1 MDLRKIGLLIVTGNP
16 RRELDGFWA
25 SLYKLIAISLT
36 LFMLY
41 LAGPNFLGMPSV
53 GWKKG
58 AFILAISIMIFLRY
72 SPTRKPPSKAGPN
85 ALDIAFVAAAILSFA
100 YWAYYYEQLVLRS
113 SSPIATDILFAVL
126 AVVVCLEMT
135 RRTMGLIL
143 PLMAIASLLYARYG
157 FLVPGLFK
165 HPGYSW
171 ATVVSEMYSVQGIFG
186 VVFNVSQNHIAM
198 FLIFGGFLLAF
209 GARQFFVDFPY
220 SLTSGMVGGPA
231 KCAVVASSFFGMISG
246 SATANVMATGTFTI
260 PLMKRNGYPPHIAA
274 AIEPTASTVGLYMP
288 PIMGAGA
295 FLIAEFTGI
304 PYRHIMAISVAPAL
318 IYAGSVFLITHLEAQ
333 RVGISRIP
341 PDARG
346 DWKKTLKEGWYYLFT
361 PLALLVVIMKG
372 LSPARAV
379 FISLVILIASYSI
392 AELVFKRVPPRKYLQ
407 NLKIAVAQGLY
418 EGADAC
424 IGMCAVVGTVGM
436 IVAVVF
442 FTGAGVAFT
451 SMIVSSVKGML
462 LPTLLITFVACY
474 VLGMGLV
481 VTSAFILVSV
491 MVVPSLSAIGVDPLV
506 ANLVAF
512 WYASTSNISPPV
524 CMAAFA
530 AANIAEADPYKTGFT
545 ALKYSAYVILLPITF
560 VYTDILMLNGF
571 SFAALVDIAF
581 IFISIFPY
589 AGAIVGYFMGPLKAW
604 ERVALLTSS
613 VLLIHPHHLTGV
625 MGVVVFLLMGL
636 WQAKKFGLNDDK
648 GLKCPVGQ

>member
-1 MDLRKIGLLIVTGNP
+1 
-16 RRELDGFWA
+16 
-25 SLYKLIAISLT
+25 
-36 LFMLY
+36 
-41 LAGPNFLGMPSV
+41 
-53 GWKKG
+53 
-58 AFILAISIMIFLRY
+58 
-72 SPTRKPPSKAGPN
+72 
-85 ALDIAFVAAAILSFA
+85 
-100 YWAYYYEQLVLRS
+100 
-113 SSPIATDILFAVL
+113 
-126 AVVVCLEMT
+126 
-135 RRTMGLIL
+135 
-143 PLMAIASLLYARYG
+143 
-157 FLVPGLFK
+157 
-165 HPGYSW
+165 
-171 ATVVSEMYSVQGIFG
+171 
-186 VVFNVSQNHIAM
+186 
-198 FLIFGGFLLAF
+198 
-209 GARQFFVDFPY
+209 
-220 SLTSGMVGGPA
+220 
-231 KCAVVASSFFGMISG
+231 
-246 SATANVMATGTFTI
+246 
-260 PLMKRNGYPPHIAA
+260 
-274 AIEPTASTVGLYMP
+274 
-288 PIMGAGA
+288 
-295 FLIAEFTGI
+295 
-304 PYRHIMAISVAPAL
+304 
-318 IYAGSVFLITHLEAQ
+318 
-333 RVGISRIP
+333 
-341 PDARG
+341 
-346 DWKKTLKEGWYYLFT
+346 
-361 PLALLVVIMKG
+361 
-372 LSPARAV
+372 
-379 FISLVILIASYSI
+379 
-392 AELVFKRVPPRKYLQ
+392 
-407 NLKIAVAQGLY
+407 
-418 EGADAC
+418 
-424 IGMCAVVGTVGM
+424 
-436 IVAVVF
+436 VVF